1 MKADYRIKKAN
12 GTILNAGTDK
22 GSWMTIEEARKLV
35 KRNEGEI
42 IIYLDMPFEV
52 L

>member
-1 MKADYRIKKAN
+1 MKADYRIKREN
-12 GTILNAGTDK
+12 GTIVNAGTDK

-35 KRNEGEI
+35 NRENGET
-42 IIYLDMPFEV
+42 IIYRDFPGEV